1 MLWLAVYFPHW
12 LLQYQSYHQGLPQGG
27 ELALFERQ
35 SSQILIASSAA
46 AKLGVEPG
54 QSLATAQTLSPSLQ
68 LLAYDPSLSQEASHW
83 LCQWS
88 YGYSARVVPP
98 VCPFEQAQQH
108 RLDKVVQPSKPHKAS
123 KPTGAPS
130 VTDTLLLE
138 VGSMAKIFGGLDR
151 LISQYRK
158 SAQGYGLECQFALG
172 ENALLAQL
180 GARYLPLTL
189 PVEAGC
195 DENKTLE
202 SSPEPR
208 SAKPGNSELGGSKFG
223 GLKPEH
229 PEPESLESDIGAT
242 ASPYLA
248 KREVR
253 EAVLEEKNQ
262 EEKNQEEKALGEK
275 GQGEETKAQSKDE
288 QAGASLVNL
297 PQIALKQVAPLP
309 LSVLPLSGH
318 VLQSCENMGL
328 TQVQALLALPLKELG
343 ERFGESV
350 LTLLA
355 QLKGQLPQVHE
366 FYLMPE
372 SYRHKLELLYE
383 VSHLEGLAF
392 PLGRMLATLSAYLV
406 QRQQAVLALSL
417 TLVFRDL
424 SLAPLRCEIRYPF
437 AEHRGD
443 ALLKLCR
450 VQLESLT
457 LAAPVISLAIQAD
470 TLVPL
475 SVQTSNWW
483 QGEGKSDA
491 SMRLLSLLE
500 ARLGADKV
508 KGLEH
513 CSHHL
518 PELSWQ
524 SRSLSQG
531 RVSQSRSG
539 AQEGKLSNQAVS
551 ENTSRQNTSR
561 QSMSS
566 QSVSTQNA
574 SSQKFESQAY
584 DRCAEPRA
592 SYQGKTRALSEEATL
607 FADLLHGLCDGRI
620 RPNWLLRQPE
630 PLAPESVSLLKGP
643 ERLHSPWSAA
653 SPRDYYLA
661 RMHQGGLCWVFRSPE
676 GLFLQGWF
684 G

>member
-54 QSLATAQTLSPSLQ
+54 QSLATAQALCPSLQ
-68 LLAYDPSLSQEASHW
+68 LLAYEPSLSQEASHW

-108 RLDKVVQPSKPHKAS
+108 RLNKPSKSHKAS
-123 KPTGAPS
+123 KSSRSYDVPS
-130 VTDTLLLE
+130 VADTLLLE

-151 LISQYRK
+151 LIRQYQK

-180 GARYLPLTL
+180 GARHLPLTL
-189 PVEAGC
+189 PADVTC
-195 DENKTLE
+195 DNKRNPKETRE
-202 SSPEPR
+202 SR
-208 SAKPGNSELGGSKFG
+208 CTKLGNSKRGNFK
-223 GLKPEH
+223 
-229 PEPESLESDIGAT
+229 PESLESEIGAT
-242 ASPYLA
+242 ASTYLA
-248 KREVR
+248 NREVR
-253 EAVLEEKNQ
+253 EAALEEKNQ

-275 GQGEETKAQSKDE
+275 GQGEETKAQSIDE
-288 QAGASLVNL
+288 QAGASLVSL
-297 PQIALKQVAPLP
+297 PLIALKQVAPLP
-309 LSVLPLSGH
+309 LSVLPLPGH

-355 QLKGQLPQVHE
+355 QLKGLLPQVHE
-366 FYLMPE
+366 FYQMPE

-392 PLGRMLATLSAYLV
+392 PLGRMLGTLSAYLV

-424 SLAPLRCEIRYPF
+424 SLVPLRCEIRYPF
-437 AEHRGD
+437 AEHRAD

-524 SRSLSQG
+524 SRSLSQS
-531 RVSQSRSG
+531 RASQSRSG
-539 AQEGKLSNQAVS
+539 ALGGKRSNQAVS
-551 ENTSRQNTSR
+551 QSASRQNTSC
-561 QSMSS
+561 QSISS
-566 QSVSTQNA
+566 QSVSTRGA
-574 SSQKFESQAY
+574 SSQKFESQALERQAY

-607 FADLLHGLCDGRI
+607 FADLFHGLCDGRI

>member
-12 LLQYQSYHQGLPQGG
+12 LLQYQSYHQGLPQGN

-35 SSQILIASSAA
+35 SSQILIASRAA

-54 QSLATAQTLSPSLQ
+54 QSLATAQTLCPSLQ
-68 LLAYDPSLSQEASHW
+68 LLAYEPSLSQEASHW

-108 RLDKVVQPSKPHKAS
+108 RLNKPSKSHKAS
-123 KPTGAPS
+123 KSSRSSDVPS
-130 VTDTLLLE
+130 VADTLLLE
-138 VGSMAKIFGGLDR
+138 VGSMTKIFGGLDR
-151 LISQYRK
+151 LISQYQK

-180 GARYLPLTL
+180 GARHLPLTL
-189 PVEAGC
+189 SADVTC
-195 DENKTLE
+195 DNKRNPKETRE
-202 SSPEPR
+202 SR
-208 SAKPGNSELGGSKFG
+208 CTKLGNSKRGNFK
-223 GLKPEH
+223 
-229 PEPESLESDIGAT
+229 PESLESEIGAT
-242 ASPYLA
+242 ASTYLA

-253 EAVLEEKNQ
+253 EAALEEKN
-262 EEKNQEEKALGEK
+262 
-275 GQGEETKAQSKDE
+275 QGEETKAQSIDDRTV
-288 QAGASLVNL
+288 AYSVNL
-297 PQIALKQVAPLP
+297 PQIALKLIAPLP
-309 LSVLPLSGH
+309 ISVLPLSGH

-328 TQVQALLALPLKELG
+328 TQVQALLDLPLKELG
-343 ERFGESV
+343 ERFGESG
-350 LTLLA
+350 LILLA
-355 QLKGQLPQVHE
+355 QLKGQLPQMHE
-366 FYLMPE
+366 FYQMPE

-392 PLGRMLATLSAYLV
+392 PLGRMLGTLSAYLV

-424 SLAPLRCEIRYPF
+424 SLVPLRCEIRYPF

-524 SRSLSQG
+524 SRSLSQS
-531 RVSQSRSG
+531 RVSQSRLG
-539 AQEGKLSNQAVS
+539 AQGCKGSNQAVS
-551 ENTSRQNTSR
+551 QSTSR
-561 QSMSS
+561 QSTSR
-566 QSVSTQNA
+566 QSLSTRGA
-574 SSQKFESQAY
+574 SSQKFESQVLERQAY
-584 DRCAEPRA
+584 ERCAEPRA

-607 FADLLHGLCDGRI
+607 FTDLFHGLCDGRI

>member
-46 AKLGVEPG
+46 AKQGVESG
-54 QSLATAQTLSPSLQ
+54 QSLATAQALCPSLQ
-68 LLAYDPSLSQEASHW
+68 LLAYESSLSQEASHW

-108 RLDKVVQPSKPHKAS
+108 RLNKPSKSHKAS
-123 KPTGAPS
+123 KSSRSSDVPS
-130 VTDTLLLE
+130 VADILLLE
-138 VGSMAKIFGGLDR
+138 VGSMVKIFGGLDR
-151 LISQYRK
+151 LIRQYQK

-180 GARYLPLTL
+180 GSRYLPLTV

-195 DENKTLE
+195 DEHRNAE
-202 SSPEPR
+202 HRNAEP
-208 SAKPGNSELGGSKFG
+208 SL
-223 GLKPEH
+223 
-229 PEPESLESDIGAT
+229 EPEKGVT
-242 ASPYLA
+242 ASTHLA

-253 EAVLEEKNQ
+253 EAVQEDKAQGEE
-262 EEKNQEEKALGEK
+262 
-275 GQGEETKAQSKDE
+275 GQGEETKAQSKDD
-288 QAGASLVNL
+288 QAGAYSVNL
-297 PQIALKQVAPLP
+297 PQIALKQVASLP
-309 LSVLPLSGH
+309 LSVLPLPGH

-343 ERFGESV
+343 ERFGERV
-350 LTLLA
+350 LTLQA

-366 FYLMPE
+366 FYQMPE

-524 SRSLSQG
+524 SRSLSQS
-531 RVSQSRSG
+531 RASQSQVSQSLVSQSRSG
-539 AQEGKLSNQAVS
+539 APGGKLSNQAVS
-551 ENTSRQNTSR
+551 QSTSRQSMSS

-566 QSVSTQNA
+566 QSVSTQGA
-574 SSQKFESQAY
+574 SSQKFESQALERQAY

-592 SYQGKTRALSEEATL
+592 SYQGKTRALSEEAIL
-607 FADLLHGLCDGRI
+607 LADLFHGLCDGRI

-630 PLAPESVSLLKGP
+630 PLELESVSLLKGP

>member
-108 RLDKVVQPSKPHKAS
+108 RLNKPSKSHKAS
-123 KPTGAPS
+123 KSSRSYDVPS

-151 LISQYRK
+151 LICQYQK

-180 GARYLPLTL
+180 GARYLPLTV

-195 DENKTLE
+195 DEHRNA
-202 SSPEPR
+202 EP
-208 SAKPGNSELGGSKFG
+208 SL
-223 GLKPEH
+223 
-229 PEPESLESDIGAT
+229 EPERGVT
-242 ASPYLA
+242 ASTHLA

-253 EAVLEEKNQ
+253 ESAREE
-262 EEKNQEEKALGEK
+262 EV
-275 GQGEETKAQSKDE
+275 QGEETKAQSIDE
-288 QAGASLVNL
+288 QAGASLVSL
-297 PQIALKQVAPLP
+297 PQISLKQIAPLP
-309 LSVLPLSGH
+309 LSILPLPGH

-366 FYLMPE
+366 FYQMPE

-424 SLAPLRCEIRYPF
+424 SLAPQRCEIRYPF

-524 SRSLSQG
+524 SRSLSQS
-531 RVSQSRSG
+531 RVSQSQVSQSQVSQSQVSQSQVSQSRSG
-539 AQEGKLSNQAVS
+539 ALGGKRSNQAVS
-551 ENTSRQNTSR
+551 QSTSRQNTSRQNTSR
-561 QSMSS
+561 QSL
-566 QSVSTQNA
+566 STRGA
-574 SSQKFESQAY
+574 SSQKFESQALERQAY
-584 DRCAEPRA
+584 DLCAEPRA
-592 SYQGKTRALSEEATL
+592 CYQGKTRALSEEATL
-607 FADLLHGLCDGRI
+607 FADLFHGLCDGRI

>member
-12 LLQYQSYHQGLPQGG
+12 LLQYQSYHQGLPQGS

-35 SSQILIASSAA
+35 SGQILIASRAA
-46 AKLGVEPG
+46 AKLGVEAG
-54 QSLATAQTLSPSLQ
+54 QSLATAQTLCPSLQ
-68 LLAYDPSLSQEASHW
+68 LLTYEPSLSQEASHW

-98 VCPFEQAQQH
+98 VCPFEQT
-108 RLDKVVQPSKPHKAS
+108 QPNR
-123 KPTGAPS
+123 PS

-151 LISQYRK
+151 LISQYQQ
-158 SAQGYGLECQFALG
+158 AAEGYGLECQFALG

-180 GARYLPLTL
+180 GARYLPFTW
-189 PVEAGC
+189 PADAVCYDKG
-195 DENKTLE
+195 
-202 SSPEPR
+202 
-208 SAKPGNSELGGSKFG
+208 
-223 GLKPEH
+223 H
-229 PEPESLESDIGAT
+229 PEPERAAT
-242 ASPYLA
+242 VSACLA
-248 KREVR
+248 KREDR
-253 EAVLEEKNQ
+253 ESAKEE
-262 EEKNQEEKALGEK
+262 EA
-275 GQGEETKAQSKDE
+275 QGEETKAQSIDD
-288 QAGASLVNL
+288 QVGASQVNL
-297 PQIALKQVAPLP
+297 PQLDLKQIDLKQVAPLP
-309 LSVLPLSGH
+309 LSILPLPGH
-318 VLQSCENMGL
+318 VLQACENMGL
-328 TQVQALLALPLKELG
+328 TQVEALLALPLKELG

-350 LTLLA
+350 LTLLG

-366 FYLMPE
+366 FYQMPE

-392 PLGRMLATLSAYLV
+392 PLGRMLGTLSAYLV

-437 AEHRGD
+437 AEHRAD

-470 TLVPL
+470 TLVAL
-475 SVQTSNWW
+475 SVQTPNWW

-491 SMRLLSLLE
+491 SMRLISLLE

-508 KGLEH
+508 KGLES

-524 SRSLSQG
+524 SRSLSLSG
-531 RVSQSRSG
+531 SVSQSRSDARRRKCS
-539 AQEGKLSNQAVS
+539 AQDVA
-551 ENTSRQNTSR
+551 
-561 QSMSS
+561 
-566 QSVSTQNA
+566 
-574 SSQKFESQAY
+574 SQKLENQMLN
-584 DRCAEPRA
+584 RCAEPRA
-592 SYQGKTRALSEEATL
+592 SYQGKTRALSEEASL
-607 FADLLHGLCDGRI
+607 FTDLFHGLCDGRI
-620 RPNWLLRQPE
+620 RPTWLLRQPE
-630 PLAPESVSLLKGP
+630 PLEPESVSLLKGP
-643 ERLHSPWSAA
+643 ERLHSPWSAS

>member
-123 KPTGAPS
+123 KPTGTPS

-189 PVEAGC
+189 PADVTCDNKRNPEEAR
-195 DENKTLE
+195 E
-202 SSPEPR
+202 SRCTKLGISEQ
-208 SAKPGNSELGGSKFG
+208 GNSKRGNFESG
-223 GLKPEH
+223 
-229 PEPESLESDIGAT
+229 SLESEIGAT
-242 ASPYLA
+242 APTYLA
-248 KREVR
+248 KREDR
-253 EAVLEEKNQ
+253 ESASEK
-262 EEKNQEEKALGEK
+262 EA
-275 GQGEETKAQSKDE
+275 QGVEPQAQSIDDRT
-288 QAGASLVNL
+288 GAYSVNL
-297 PQIALKQVAPLP
+297 PQMALEQIAPLP
-309 LSVLPLSGH
+309 LSILPLPEH
-318 VLQSCENMGL
+318 VLQACENMGL

-475 SVQTSNWW
+475 LVQTSNWW

-524 SRSLSQG
+524 SRSLSQS

-539 AQEGKLSNQAVS
+539 AQGGKRSNQAVS
-551 ENTSRQNTSR
+551 QSTSR
-561 QSMSS
+561 QSTSRQSISS
-566 QSVSTQNA
+566 QSVSTRGA
-574 SSQKFESQAY
+574 SCQKFESQALERQAY

-607 FADLLHGLCDGRI
+607 FTDLFHGLCDGRI

-643 ERLHSPWSAA
+643 ERLHSPWSTA

>member
-54 QSLATAQTLSPSLQ
+54 QSLATAQALCPSLQ

-108 RLDKVVQPSKPHKAS
+108 RLNKPSKSHKAS
-123 KPTGAPS
+123 KSSRSSDVPS
-130 VTDTLLLE
+130 MADTLLLE

-151 LISQYRK
+151 LIRQYQK
-158 SAQGYGLECQFALG
+158 SAQDYGLECQFALG

-180 GARYLPLTL
+180 GARSLPLTL
-189 PVEAGC
+189 PADVIC
-195 DENKTLE
+195 DNKRNPKETRE
-202 SSPEPR
+202 SR
-208 SAKPGNSELGGSKFG
+208 CTKLGNSKRGNF
-223 GLKPEH
+223 
-229 PEPESLESDIGAT
+229 EPGSLESDIGAT
-242 ASPYLA
+242 EPTYLA
-248 KREVR
+248 KQEVR
-253 EAVLEEKNQ
+253 EAV
-262 EEKNQEEKALGEK
+262 QEEKAQGEEAQGEK
-275 GQGEETKAQSKDE
+275 AQGEETKVQSKDD
-288 QAGASLVNL
+288 QAGASLVSL
-297 PQIALKQVAPLP
+297 PQMNLKQVAPLP
-309 LSVLPLSGH
+309 LSILPLPEH

-424 SLAPLRCEIRYPF
+424 SLVPLRCEIRYPF

-450 VQLESLT
+450 VQLESLI

-475 SVQTSNWW
+475 LVQTSNWW

-491 SMRLLSLLE
+491 TMRLLSLLE

-518 PELSWQ
+518 PELSW
-524 SRSLSQG
+524 
-531 RVSQSRSG
+531 
-539 AQEGKLSNQAVS
+539 
-551 ENTSRQNTSR
+551 
-561 QSMSS
+561 
-566 QSVSTQNA
+566 
-574 SSQKFESQAY
+574 
-584 DRCAEPRA
+584 
-592 SYQGKTRALSEEATL
+592 
-607 FADLLHGLCDGRI
+607 
-620 RPNWLLRQPE
+620 
-630 PLAPESVSLLKGP
+630 
-643 ERLHSPWSAA
+643 
-653 SPRDYYLA
+653 
-661 RMHQGGLCWVFRSPE
+661 
-676 GLFLQGWF
+676 
-684 G
+684 